1 MKEGNVST
9 NMQESRQLPSYS
21 IKDKSLITK
30 WKLPQK
36 RIFSS
41 SDIPSF
47 QSSKAIANINGI
59 VSLICTKISLVN
71 VPLGALNDELVN
83 FNSKGFH
90 HSVTTS
96 EKVMQKHR
104 DTTSVETPPKFADE
118 AESRS
123 YSTVA
128 KAILGILQKFKDLKD
143 QTPPFP
149 GPRRYG
155 NFACRDWHDKLTSNI
170 DSILDEAF
178 FDLLHEAEKSENYL
192 GLKNEIRYYL
202 LGSFGSRERLDYGT
216 GHELSFVS
224 FLGCLVMIDLINREE
239 MKGSE
244 WLLIL
249 AGYYDLVKSLILSY
263 TLEPAG
269 SHGVWGLDDHFHLIY
284 VFGACQLVD
293 FKTLGANT
301 EFQTSNTSINVM
313 NYRMGLTPSSI
324 LNPDT
329 LRRERDKNL
338 YYNAISF
345 IRMVKVGPFSEHSP
359 ILYEISASKN
369 WEKIARGMLRMY
381 YGEVLSKFP
390 VVQHFYFGGVFFPW
404 VDTNGHELRS
414 SENQSELLSETPNAE
429 THKNVDNGN
438 RYIESVTST
447 MGTFYPD
454 REDELS
460 KLLQER
466 RKVTSNGKVIRGIT
480 TSRDAG
486 TDAQRQQ
493 HNPNTVHQTRVPW
506 ETKSGGNVA
515 VDFTGTTRPA
525 GPSESA
531 GTTGQTGHSDTKVP
545 WK

>member
-1 MKEGNVST
+1 
-9 NMQESRQLPSYS
+9 MQESGQLPSYS
-21 IKDKSLITK
+21 LNDKSLTEK
-30 WKLPQK
+30 WKPPQK
-36 RIFSS
+36 RIFSGV
-41 SDIPSF
+41 DIPSF
-47 QSSKAIANINGI
+47 QSSRAIANINGI
-59 VSLICTKISLVN
+59 VSLICTKISLVD
-71 VPLGALNDELVN
+71 VPAGALDDKLVD
-83 FNSKGFH
+83 FSLKGFK
-90 HSVTTS
+90 HSVTASQTITPS
-96 EKVMQKHR
+96 NRNTKV
-104 DTTSVETPPKFADE
+104 DAPPKFIDE
-118 AESRS
+118 SESKG
-123 YSTVA
+123 YSTITR
-128 KAILGILQKFKDLKD
+128 AILSILKKFTDLKA

-170 DSILDEAF
+170 DSILNDAF
-178 FDLLHEAEKSENYL
+178 LDLLQEAEKSENYF
-192 GLKNEIRYYL
+192 GMKEEIKYYL

-224 FLGCLVMIDLINREE
+224 FLGCLVMIDLIDRKE

-269 SHGVWGLDDHFHLIY
+269 SHGVWGLDDHFHLVY

-293 FKTLGANT
+293 FKTLGASPESQAPNIST
-301 EFQTSNTSINVM
+301 KVM

-404 VDTNGHELRS
+404 VDTNGQELRS
-414 SENQSELLSETPNAE
+414 SEGQSEALTETQNAQA
-429 THKNVDNGN
+429 HKNVDNGN
-438 RYIESVTST
+438 RYNESVTST

-466 RKVTSNGKVIRGIT
+466 RKVTTNERAAGGIT
-480 TSRDAG
+480 SCRLVG
-486 TDAQRQQ
+486 TNSQRQH
-493 HNPNTVHQTRVPW
+493 HNLNAVHQTRVPW
-506 ETKSGGNVA
+506 ETKKAGNVA
-515 VDFTGTTRPA
+515 ASSTGPTGPA
-525 GPSESA
+525 GL
-531 GTTGQTGHSDTKVP
+531 GDTKVP